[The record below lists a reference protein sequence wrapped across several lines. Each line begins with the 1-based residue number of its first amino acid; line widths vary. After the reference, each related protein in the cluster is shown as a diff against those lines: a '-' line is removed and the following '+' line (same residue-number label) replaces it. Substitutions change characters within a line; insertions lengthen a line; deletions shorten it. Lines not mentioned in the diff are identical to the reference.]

1 MRLTFTGVLL
11 RFVFA
16 LALVLCTYNPS
27 GHSYFHWVYQEFQ
40 LTPYVALAGLVLLIG
55 WGVYLKATFNSL
67 GAVGVLASAAVLGC
81 LLWMT
86 VYWGWLALDN
96 VSALS
101 WAVEV
106 LVAMLL
112 TVGMCWSFLTRR
124 MSGQIDVDEV
134 PEDY

>member
-1 MRLTFTGVLL
+1 MRLTFTGVLM

-16 LALVLCTYNPS
+16 LILVLSTYNPS

-86 VYWGWLALDN
+86 VYWGWLAFDD
-96 VSALS
+96 VSALA

-124 MSGQIDVDEV
+124 MSGQIDVDQV